1 MVHILKPTL
10 VYGYKSI
17 GLLWIC
23 QLLSCSGHCLSLQR
37 KGRMSFVLFILSLSP
52 SLSSPKKW
60 GVGIG
65 CCDILFYWSN
75 QRQENIEKHRKGCQ
89 IIWALRLPDMQGPW
103 LPISDCLICRDPL
116 SPSTKCKTPEFMG
129 LLPFYHLCMEN
140 VLNKLECI
148 KVLQN
153 PWACR
158 NQGQLTITGNMH
170 IHFKQKNVPS
180 SSLIRFSPRSIEL
193 ISRSSGCLPLWLA
206 ANRHI
211 TNATKALP
219 FPTQVWSIL

>member
-1 MVHILKPTL
+1 MTRTETWLWEVIVNAPALNNLTYMVHILKPTL

-89 IIWALRLPDMQGPW
+89 IIWALRFLP
-103 LPISDCLICRDPL
+103 
-116 SPSTKCKTPEFMG
+116 
-129 LLPFYHLCMEN
+129 
-140 VLNKLECI
+140 
-148 KVLQN
+148 
-153 PWACR
+153 
-158 NQGQLTITGNMH
+158 
-170 IHFKQKNVPS
+170 
-180 SSLIRFSPRSIEL
+180 SLIAWYAGTLFPHPLNAKHLNSWVSSHSITYAWRMCS
-193 ISRSSGCLPLWLA
+193 ISW
-206 ANRHI
+206 
-211 TNATKALP
+211 NA
-219 FPTQVWSIL
+219 